1 MGERGVIA
9 ETQACHDD
17 PFLHGC
23 TYSALSADE
32 RASAEE
38 RAPEGQTVAV
48 GEGGKASE
56 HVASEYGWLLP
67 LLCDG
72 LVGAILLGILLWLLS
87 RCHNGV
93 RDALLVLGRKRDRG
107 RLAQRAMA
115 IVAHPRHQPQ
125 LLGVRHRDSQHRCEA
140 RCTEHQQRVSH
151 STAPAHRAP
160 PTHRAAHGMAVL
172 W

>member
-32 RASAEE
+32 VTSAEE

-56 HVASEYGWLLP
+56 HVASEYGWMLP
-67 LLCDG
+67 LLCEG
-72 LVGAILLGILLWLLS
+72 LVLRILLWLLG

-93 RDALLVLGRKRDRG
+93 RATLRRPWRDVAEE
-107 RLAQRAMA
+107 LAGADSEKN
-115 IVAHPRHQPQ
+115 IVDTA
-125 LLGVRHRDSQHRCEA
+125 
-140 RCTEHQQRVSH
+140 VS
-151 STAPAHRAP
+151 
-160 PTHRAAHGMAVL
+160 
-172 W
+172 